1 MKIKVWYYN
10 FWKHFDLLK
19 RSFIQVLEEDGYDF
33 VLDEKNPDI
42 VFINSFGPITYNGP
56 AIKIGY
62 ITEDMNRFTGIF
74 RKIQEKTYF
83 DMVIGNINY
92 IKSSKFCKHPLYVN
106 SQNHRELCKD
116 KINSVNHKIL
126 NKDTSKLKFCSIVA
140 SHDMYGNRMPI
151 VNILSKIGFVE
162 CPGKMNNN
170 VSSFDDEGLTKQEY
184 IEQFIFNICPENH
197 MGHEGYTSEKLTDAI
212 FAGCIPIYYGRTDD
226 ELDIKIFNQERI
238 IRYNPSSKESM
249 EQCYNKIKEI
259 IDNPDKLEKI
269 YKLNPFN
276 PQAEIVIENYF
287 DDLKKKFKKL
297 VKKKL
302 IFLQ

>member
-19 RSFIQVLEEDGYDF
+19 RSFIQVLEEDGYEF

-62 ITEDMNRFTGIF
+62 VTEDMNRFTGIF

-92 IKSSKFCKHPLYVN
+92 IKSSKFCKHPLY
-106 SQNHRELCKD
+106 
-116 KINSVNHKIL
+116 INSGNYKDPSKERMGSINKLVL
-126 NKDTSKLKFCSIVA
+126 EKDTSKLKFCSIVA

-151 VNILSKIGFVE
+151 VNLLSKISFVE

-170 VSSFDDEGLTKQEY
+170 VQSFDDAGLTKQEY
-184 IEQFIFNICPENH
+184 IGQFVFNICPENH
-197 MGHEGYTSEKLTDAI
+197 MGHEGYTSEKILDAI
-212 FAGCIPIYYGRTDD
+212 SSGCIPIYYGRTND
-226 ELDIKIFNQERI
+226 EQDIKIFNQNRI
-238 IRYNPSSKESM
+238 IRYDPSSEKSM
-249 EQCYNKIKEI
+249 NDCYNTVKELME
-259 IDNPDKLEKI
+259 NPGKLKEF
-269 YKLNPFN
+269 YEQPPFLEY
-276 PQAEIVIENYF
+276 ADIVINSMF

-297 VKKKL
+297 LKKNTL
-302 IFLQ
+302 I